1 MAAPSA
7 TAALKASIV
16 VVAPLLARTGSI
28 KPYRIAVL
36 ARRILDFCW
45 ALARRER
52 TMLIPKGRA
61 DNDKLSIRGYLRP
74 WSNRLRLF

>member
-28 KPYRIAVL
+28 KPYRIAVSH
-36 ARRILDFCW
+36 C
-45 ALARRER
+45 
-52 TMLIPKGRA
+52 
-61 DNDKLSIRGYLRP
+61 RP
-74 WSNRLRLF
+74 GEKNP